1 MKTTHLI
8 FDFNGTCFKDTL
20 INYKAWNRSVNSW
33 FGRDYTMNEYLN
45 LNGRT
50 GFNTVEEL
58 FRDQN
63 LPKEKLMEY
72 LAVQNRNY
80 LDVCHES
87 RPLLLAP
94 GLKELVLKAREK
106 GITVAICTSATY
118 ELMKEFRAMLPVDEL
133 FDEKNIICTSGN
145 FPSKP
150 NPAIFRHAIEFLNAD
165 AENCIAFEDTKSGL
179 RSAYDAQ
186 IKRVVAITG
195 DNLTPLETDVPLL
208 RKAKD
213 FFDTLDLI

>member
-20 INYKAWNRSVNSW
+20 INYKAWGRSVHSW
-33 FGRDYTMNEYLN
+33 FNRDYTMEEYRN

-58 FRDQN
+58 FKEQN
-63 LPKEKLMEY
+63 LPKSKLMEL
-72 LAVQNRNY
+72 LAYQNQNY

-87 RPLLLAP
+87 VPLSLTP
-94 GLKELVLKAREK
+94 GLKELVEKAKAK
-106 GITVAICTSATY
+106 GIIVAICTSATDD
-118 ELMKEFRAMLPVDEL
+118 LMKEFRALLPVDEL
-133 FDEKNIICTSGN
+133 FDEKNIICTNGS

-150 NPAIFRHAIEFLNAD
+150 NPAIFKHAVETLGAKP
-165 AENCIAFEDTKSGL
+165 EECIAFEDTKSGL
-179 RSAYDAQ
+179 RSAYDAG

-195 DNLTPLETDVPLL
+195 DNICELKTDVPIV
-208 RKAKD
+208 RNAKD
-213 FFDTLDLI
+213 FFEVLDLI

>member
-20 INYKAWNRSVNSW
+20 INYKAWNRSVHSW
-33 FGRDYTMNEYLN
+33 FDRDYSMEEYRN

-58 FRDQN
+58 FKDYDYPKSKLTELLEYQN
-63 LPKEKLMEY
+63 K
-72 LAVQNRNY
+72 NY

-87 RPLLLAP
+87 VPLSLAP
-94 GLKELVLKAREK
+94 GLKELVEKAKSK
-106 GITVAICTSATY
+106 GIIVAICTSATS

-133 FDEKNIICTSGN
+133 FEEKNIICSNGN
-145 FPSKP
+145 LPSKP
-150 NPAIFRHAIEFLNAD
+150 HPAIFTHAVEALGANP
-165 AENCIAFEDTKSGL
+165 ENCIAFEDTKSGL
-179 RSAYDAQ
+179 RSAYDAG

-195 DNLTPLETDVPLL
+195 DNICELKTDVPIV
-208 RKAKD
+208 RNAKD
-213 FFDTLDLI
+213 FFEVLDLI

>member
-20 INYKAWNRSVNSW
+20 INYRAWNRSVNSW
-33 FGRDYTMNEYLN
+33 FGRDYTMEEYLN

-58 FRDQN
+58 FRTQN
-63 LPKEKLMEY
+63 LSKEKLMEY
-72 LAVQNRNY
+72 LAVQNCNY
-80 LDVCHES
+80 LDVCRES
-87 RPLLLAP
+87 RPLSLTP
-94 GLKELVLKAREK
+94 GLKELVSKAKEK
-106 GITVAICTSATY
+106 GIVVAICTSATA
-118 ELMKEFRAMLPVDEL
+118 EFMKEFRAMLPVDEL
-133 FDEKNIICTSGN
+133 FEEKNIICTDGS

-150 NPAIFRHAIEFLNAD
+150 NPAIFRHAVECLGAK

-179 RSAYDAQ
+179 RSAYDAG

-208 RKAKD
+208 RNSAD
-213 FFDTLDLI
+213 FFGTLDLI

>member
-20 INYKAWNRSVNSW
+20 INYKAWNRSVKSW
-33 FGRDYTMNEYLN
+33 FGRDYTMKEYLN

-58 FRDQN
+58 FREQN
-63 LPKEKLMEY
+63 LPKEKLLEY
-72 LAVQNRNY
+72 LDIQNRNY

-87 RPLLLAP
+87 EPLLLAP
-94 GLKELVLKAREK
+94 GLRQLVEKAKKK

-133 FDEKNIICTSGN
+133 FEEQNIICTSGN

-150 NPAIFRHAIEFLNAD
+150 DPAIFRHAVEVLKTD
-165 AENCIAFEDTKSGL
+165 SECCIAFEDTKSGL
-179 RSAYDAQ
+179 KSAFNAG

-195 DNLTPLETDVPLL
+195 DNITPLETDVPLL
-208 RKAKD
+208 RNAAD
-213 FFDTLDLI
+213 FYDTLDLI